1 MRYPYSKVRECIIQK
16 STKWT
21 YFNIC
26 SERCYP
32 LWFKIN
38 VKAQFIVSLIVH
50 NIFFI

>member
-21 YFNIC
+21 YFNVC
-26 SERCYP
+26 SEGCYP